1 MTRHLSRVGWCI
13 GRKRVRGL
21 MSKISLAPIYQAPK
35 TSEPHPQRKIY
46 TPAAAHDDRAAAEPG
61 LVPLAIMEALDGQR
75 LHRAAGTMTQIRVRV
90 PQRLRGGEL
99 GRFGIGYCNA
109 AWLRAS
115 FGGKTPDEVCAIE
128 STTEKTEKLADVNQP
143 KGESRKRD

>member
-1 MTRHLSRVGWCI
+1 MTRHLSRVDWCI

-21 MSKISLAPIYQAPK
+21 MSKISLAPIYQAK

-75 LHRAAGTMTQIRVRV
+75 LHRAARTMT
-90 PQRLRGGEL
+90 
-99 GRFGIGYCNA
+99 
-109 AWLRAS
+109 
-115 FGGKTPDEVCAIE
+115 
-128 STTEKTEKLADVNQP
+128 
-143 KGESRKRD
+143 